1 MQHKISDDI
10 GNNFNEKLVE
20 LVGRHKILYDS
31 TADGYSNFQ
40 LQDEMWR
47 KIANELNEDVAA
59 CKLKWKNIRSCYTRY
74 LRQIASQNCKI
85 TRTYYLAKHLRF
97 LLPFCKPNTRQ
108 TVELYSQE
116 DITNA
121 VIQHENQEFDAL
133 EAITK
138 CEPNDEDE
146 ASGNMELDANSDE
159 DNLLEKRLIN
169 EEVHTNKRQTWE
181 TNSVYEICKKNKVC
195 ENTDEAELNFFRSLL
210 PDIRKM
216 NGKQRNQLKIAV
228 LNAIDTIL
236 YSDDA

>member
-1 MQHKISDDI
+1 MITHYVTLTKI
-10 GNNFNEKLVE
+10 
-20 LVGRHKILYDS
+20 
-31 TADGYSNFQ
+31 
-40 LQDEMWR
+40 
-47 KIANELNEDVAA
+47 
-59 CKLKWKNIRSCYTRY
+59 
-74 LRQIASQNCKI
+74 
-85 TRTYYLAKHLRF
+85 F
-97 LLPFCKPNTRQ
+97 LDTRQ